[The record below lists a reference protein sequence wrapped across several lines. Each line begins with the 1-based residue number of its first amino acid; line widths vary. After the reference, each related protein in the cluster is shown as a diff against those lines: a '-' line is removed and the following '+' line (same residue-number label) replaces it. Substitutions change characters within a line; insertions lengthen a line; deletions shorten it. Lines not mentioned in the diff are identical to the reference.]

1 MNANDFNTP
10 VPNTWC
16 PGCTNFMIL
25 AAVKKA
31 MADLVNEGACKK
43 EQFTCVAGIGC
54 HAKIYDYFDINGFY
68 GLHGRVPPVM
78 AGIRLAN
85 PNLKVL
91 GFSGDGD
98 ALAEGMAHF
107 IHFCRYNLDA
117 TYLLH
122 NNQIFALTTGQVTPT
137 SEPGAVAKSTP
148 HGSPFR
154 PINPVVLALESGATF
169 VAREYALD
177 LQNLTATLKRAMKH
191 KGAALVEILQPCITF
206 KDVREFVKDKMYRI
220 EPSDLEGA
228 LKNARSWNYT
238 KEDSIRIPVG
248 VFYETQYPTLEE
260 KVGVKVWHEAYPERP
275 QRSTEEL
282 WERFK

>member
-1 MNANDFNTP
+1 MNVTELTTK

-16 PGCTNFMIL
+16 PGCTNFML
-25 AAVKKA
+25 MAGVKKA
-31 MADLVNEGACKK
+31 VTELVNEGVFTK
-43 EQFTCVAGIGC
+43 EQFTTVAGIGC
-54 HAKIYDYFDINGFY
+54 HAKIYDYLNLSGFY

-78 AGIRLAN
+78 AGLKLAN

-98 ALAEGMAHF
+98 AFAEGMSHF

-117 TYLLH
+117 TYIIH

-137 SEPGAVAKSTP
+137 TEPGAVTKSTP

-154 PINPVVLALESGATF
+154 PINPITLALESGATF

-177 LQNLTATLKRAMKH
+177 LPNLSETLKRAMKH
-191 KGAALVEILQPCITF
+191 KGASVVEILQPCITF
-206 KDVREFVKDKMYRI
+206 KDVRDFVKDKMFRI
-220 EPSDLEGA
+220 EPSDLE
-228 LKNARSWNYT
+228 NAVKTARGWNYT
-238 KEDSIRIPVG
+238 KDDATRIPVG

-260 KVGVKVWHEAYPERP
+260 KVGVKVWHEEFPKREHKV
-275 QRSTEEL
+275 EEL
-282 WERFK
+282 WARFK